1 MRHAIFA
8 ILLVLA
14 GCTHSKMAS
23 LSANPGQGEW
33 ALEELRVEMGDVKH
47 ALNAA
52 KVELQILEEK
62 VNHSKEV
69 DHISQEVAILERKIS
84 QMERSQERAIADL
97 RQLHALTSQTSQAF
111 MEYKEKCR
119 DLDERFEEL
128 SKLKTTLTSISKSL
142 SQKPAAPAATATAI
156 YKIQPGDSL
165 EKIARRYN
173 TTVETLKRLNG
184 LESDRII
191 VGKEIQLP
199 D

>member
-1 MRHAIFA
+1 MRQAILP

-14 GCTHSKMAS
+14 GCTHSKMTS
-23 LSANPGQGEW
+23 LSASPGQGEW
-33 ALEELRVEMGDVKH
+33 ALEELRIEMGDVKH
-47 ALNAA
+47 TLNAT

-62 VNHSKEV
+62 VNHSKDV
-69 DHISQEVAILERKIS
+69 DHLSQQIATLERKIS

-97 RQLHALTSQTSQAF
+97 RQLNTLTSQTSQTLL
-111 MEYKEKCR
+111 EYKEKCR
-119 DLDERFEEL
+119 DLDQRFDEL

-142 SQKPAAPAATATAI
+142 SQKPAPTAEAAAV

-173 TTVETLKRLNG
+173 TTVETLKRLNR
-184 LESDRII
+184 LENDRII

-199 D
+199 E